1 MSANVSFL
9 LGYGGYC
16 RMNLRTEMPSVIQN
30 QNNAAWVT
38 VPLLSGS
45 YDRSMQVPMQSTFS
59 TPLDGSKRTKI
70 RTGMGVYNYSGNMSF
85 EMSTELVPMLINENM
100 FKRLSFLDIE
110 MSDGEGLLRIPGAV
124 WSSFG
129 IQADAGGIIQGNI
142 SFLSCN
148 GYKHDIKVFDPNP
161 SITLDDPN
169 SEPYWKYG
177 GKCIQSFQ
185 LNFSRSI
192 MPVYLNEKNWI
203 GPSYIRVGL
212 LDVSLSVTCW
222 EQWFDHASIRLGE
235 KTITFNSASFMSS
248 RGYQVAG
255 INGEGMKTYT
265 NTALG
270 IEGDGDLFVISS
282 QGSTP

>member
-1 MSANVSFL
+1 MSADVSFL

-30 QNNAAWVT
+30 QNDSDWVT

-45 YDRSMQVPMQSTFS
+45 YDRSMQVPMQSTFA

-85 EMSTELVPMLINENM
+85 EMSTELVPMLIDENM

-129 IQADAGGIIQGNI
+129 IQADAGGIIQSNI

-148 GYKHDIKVFDPNP
+148 GYQHDIEVFDPDP
-161 SITLDDPN
+161 SVALNDPN
-169 SEPYWKYG
+169 IEPYWKYG
-177 GKCIQSFQ
+177 GEGIQSFQ
-185 LNFSRSI
+185 LDFSRSI

-212 LDVSLSVTCW
+212 VDVSLSVTCW
-222 EQWFDHASIRLGE
+222 ERWFDHASIRLGE

-270 IEGDGDLFVISS
+270 IEGDGDLFVIS
-282 QGSTP
+282 

>member
-1 MSANVSFL
+1 MSADVSFL

-16 RMNLRTEMPSVIQN
+16 RMNLRTETPSVIQN
-30 QNNAAWVT
+30 QNDTAWVT

-59 TPLDGSKRTKI
+59 APLDGSKRTKI

-85 EMSTELVPMLINENM
+85 EMSTELVPVLINENM

-148 GYKHDIKVFDPNP
+148 GYNHDIEVLEPN
-161 SITLDDPN
+161 SDVALDDSN
-169 SEPYWKYG
+169 IEPYWKYG
-177 GKCIQSFQ
+177 GEGIQSFQ

-222 EQWFDHASIRLGE
+222 ERWFDHASIRLGE

-270 IEGDGDLFVISS
+270 IEGDGDLFVIS
-282 QGSTP
+282 